1 LRGSAR
7 VVRPAEARRDLVASE
22 PELEARIRARR
33 PRIVVYRNW
42 LTVEPFARW
51 DAALKA
57 AGYRRVAT
65 VESAGIFLRAG

>member
-1 LRGSAR
+1 M
-7 VVRPAEARRDLVASE
+7 
-22 PELEARIRARR
+22 
-33 PRIVVYRNW
+33 YRNW